1 MKILYF
7 GPITPEGKPSIGGYE
22 AANRKNID
30 ALRKRGIEV
39 VEFPNPR
46 INHKF
51 GQLGKLAYIQL
62 YLLPFKL
69 WKYRKERDVILHMTP
84 LYAHLLLPSLFTMR
98 IAKMLGISVLVDIRA
113 GALITCWKH
122 KTFIFR
128 RHLVELLRK
137 ANRITVEGSAYI
149 NQIRDIIGID
159 KTAVYFPN
167 IADCS
172 HLPEVDKPNGTLNIF
187 YFGRITEAK
196 GIGIMLDTIKLLDN
210 RFRLYLAGPFGFDY
224 SLEKIKHERVEYL
237 GFLTPAQLQETMKKM
252 HFFIF
257 PTRHAGEGQSNSL
270 IEAMSN
276 GLIPVVSDQGFN
288 AEVVADNGRVLS
300 QGSTGEDYAKAI
312 MELSGGDLHA
322 KAVRCQRHIKEAH
335 NMDIEIP
342 KLIGIYKEI
351 LQQFKFRKFVL
362 SGVKELRS

>member
-46 INHKF
+46 INHKL
-51 GQLGKLAYIQL
+51 GQIGKFAYIKL

-69 WKYRKERDVILHMTP
+69 WKYRKEENIILHTTP
-84 LYAHLLLPSLFTMR
+84 LYAHLIMPSLFTVR
-98 IAKMLGISVLVDIRA
+98 IAKWLGIPVLVDIRA
-113 GALITCWKH
+113 GALITCWEK

-128 RHLVELLRK
+128 RHLREMLRK
-137 ANRITVEGSAYI
+137 VDRITVEGSAYI
-149 NQIRDIIGID
+149 SQIRDILGID
-159 KTAVYFPN
+159 KTALYFPN

-172 HLPEVDKPNGTLNIF
+172 HLPNVDKPKGTLNIF
-187 YFGRITEAK
+187 YFGRITKAK
-196 GIGIMLDTIKLLDN
+196 GIDIMLNAIHRLGN
-210 RFRLYLAGPFGFDY
+210 GFRLFIAGPFGSDFNRGK
-224 SLEKIKHERVEYL
+224 LRRPNVEYL
-237 GFLTPAQLQETMKKM
+237 GFQTPQQLQETMKRM

-257 PTRHAGEGQSNSL
+257 PTRHIGEGQSNSL

-288 AEVVADNGRVLS
+288 AEVVAGNGRVLP
-300 QGSTGEDYAKAI
+300 QGSTGEDYANAI
-312 MELSGGDLHA
+312 MELSEGDIRA
-322 KAVRCQRHIKEAH
+322 KAARCQRHIKEAH

-342 KLIGIYKEI
+342 KLIEIYKEI
-351 LQQFKFRKFVL
+351 LQQH
-362 SGVKELRS
+362 